1 MYDYLQLMAKLMKI
15 NKHEHEPFL
24 SELLERAICVML
36 IRGRLAW
43 TYRSLA
49 NKICV
54 WKENRD
60 MPNTD

>member
-36 IRGRLAW
+36 IRGRLA
-43 TYRSLA
+43 
-49 NKICV
+49 
-54 WKENRD
+54 
-60 MPNTD
+60 